1 MLGERVLGSSPFIT
15 ASSLLKIY
23 FYIKLNVYVC
33 LCMWVICAH
42 TPEGQKRG
50 WGPPE
55 LEFIGICELPD
66 VVASKQTQV
75 LCKSSVP
82 CGASSLTPM
91 VCC

>member
-1 MLGERVLGSSPFIT
+1 MLGERVLGSSPFLT

-50 WGPPE
+50 WG
-55 LEFIGICELPD
+55 LLELPD
-66 VVASKQTQV
+66 VVAWKQTQV
-75 LCKSSVP
+75 LCKSSVH
-82 CGASSLTPM
+82 CGASSLTPT